1 MPYSLSTDLSH
12 DTNDMGQLGVPH
24 LKAYWLRMMAIRN
37 GEIHGNNT
45 EYHTDRLMLHSLGL
59 GLEQT
64 IQFLLVH
71 APDFVQFEQWV
82 VATAGHP
89 SAESIARLHALINKT
104 QASPATM
111 ALHAQIASMP
121 DVLSQDDL
129 QHWEQFGYV
138 ILSEAV
144 SKQDSAAAAQVV
156 WNAVGAQPDDVDSW
170 YHDSHSNI
178 MVQLF
183 QAPAFEKNRRALRI
197 HKAYAQL
204 WGTVDLWA
212 SVDRC
217 GFNVPERDAY
227 RFQGPDLH
235 WDMSLQ
241 QPVPFATQGILYLT
255 DTPPEQGAL
264 TLVPGFHHQL
274 STWLNGLA
282 DDEDP
287 RKQDLHAL
295 GSMPIGGKA
304 GDLIIWHQALPHGS
318 RPNRGRQ
325 PRLVQYINMFPA
337 KLEIQENW
345 L

>member
-1 MPYSLSTDLSH
+1 MPYSLSTDLLN

-24 LKAYWLRMMAIRN
+24 LKRYWSRMQAIRS
-37 GEIHGNNT
+37 GKIRGNNP
-45 EYHTDRLMLHSLGL
+45 EYHTDRLMLYSLGL

-64 IQFLLVH
+64 TQFLLVH
-71 APDFVQFEQWV
+71 APDFAQFEQWIV
-82 VATAGHP
+82 DTAGKP
-89 SAESIARLHALINKT
+89 SAESIARLHTLLNHT
-104 QASPATM
+104 PASSATK

-121 DVLSQDDL
+121 NVLSQDDL
-129 QHWEQFGYV
+129 QHWEQYGYV

-144 SKQDSAAAAQVV
+144 SKPDSAAAAQVV
-156 WNAVGAQPDDVDSW
+156 WDAVGAQPNDVNSW

-183 QAPAFEKNRRALRI
+183 QAPAFEKNRRSLRI
-197 HKAYAQL
+197 HKAFAQL

-217 GFNVPERDAY
+217 GFNVPERDTY

-241 QPVPFATQGILYLT
+241 HPVPFATQGILYLT

-264 TLVPGFHHQL
+264 TLVPGFHHRL
-274 STWLNGLA
+274 SAWLSSLA
-282 DDEDP
+282 EGQDP

-295 GSMPIGGKA
+295 GSLPIGAKA

-318 RPNRGRQ
+318 RPNRGQR

-337 KLEIQENW
+337 KLKIQEDW